1 MVATTILS
9 WISSDLYSS
18 KLHHIIGANKAV
30 KNAALIV
37 FCLLGLPL
45 SVSIRTRIAPF
56 FLAFC
61 VGSNLT
67 LCSYVLQ
74 ITYSVPFSVTAELTA
89 GTGGGQGLCCR
100 CIDFFLLCLCD
111 SLLPFSFFPLLFH
124 LPFFVCYPA
133 HAGLPLAYPNLLGT
147 TRICCCYVILL
158 LTENSSTPSAGLATG
173 VLNLAI
179 VVPQVRYFV
188 LNALFQYALL
198 LDPDASILFADSCV
212 TGSRSMG
219 CSVWG
224 RKRPG
229 VCPGFCFLPDSRRAC
244 SSEATKA
251 IKLVQVRRF
260 SWLWVILGAQSRLL
274 FRNLHEHTHSAPFC
288 HLFTLK

>member
-1 MVATTILS
+1 VILYCHFPFS
-9 WISSDLYSS
+9 
-18 KLHHIIGANKAV
+18 
-30 KNAALIV
+30 
-37 FCLLGLPL
+37 
-45 SVSIRTRIAPF
+45 PF
-56 FLAFC
+56 FSIFLFLF
-61 VGSNLT
+61 VIQLMWVS
-67 LCSYVLQ
+67 
-74 ITYSVPFSVTAELTA
+74 SV
-89 GTGGGQGLCCR
+89 
-100 CIDFFLLCLCD
+100 
-111 SLLPFSFFPLLFH
+111 
-124 LPFFVCYPA
+124 
-133 HAGLPLAYPNLLGT
+133 AYPNLLGT

-188 LNALFQYALL
+188 LNVLFQYALL

>member
-1 MVATTILS
+1 MVWALSNFTVFVCMVATTILS

-45 SVSIRTRIAPF
+45 S
-56 FLAFC
+56 
-61 VGSNLT
+61 
-67 LCSYVLQ
+67 

-89 GTGGGQGLCCR
+89 GTGGGQ
-100 CIDFFLLCLCD
+100 
-111 SLLPFSFFPLLFH
+111 
-124 LPFFVCYPA
+124 
-133 HAGLPLAYPNLLGT
+133 
-147 TRICCCYVILL
+147 
-158 LTENSSTPSAGLATG
+158 GLATG